1 MITERQERSAGLLM
15 TDKGFLSDYGNKIK
29 IEHSSGISV
38 MYNTHLHP
46 QYELY
51 FCPDNI
57 EQESVINGQKYR
69 YCYPCAILSR
79 PYTVH
84 SMSCMEKS
92 GTRFERFV
100 FYFSEDTLA
109 HLSGNLLPERWQ
121 SADTGLLFR
130 LTPEQGVYLRDC
142 LRQFLSGGQAPTVRE
157 KELIFGFLM
166 NRLYS
171 FCSDDCITEVDTSFF
186 YIQGVLR
193 YVAENLS
200 EELDVER
207 LAVHFAVSRSKLDRD
222 FKART
227 GMTTHDFVDICRLNL
242 AKYMLRR
249 RTRVTAAQICEACGF
264 RSESYFYL
272 FFRKHTGMTPAQ
284 YRNAELP
291 KNQKFFG
298 EKY

>member
-1 MITERQERSAGLLM
+1 MLM

-207 LAVHFAVSRSKLDRD
+207 LA
-222 FKART
+222 
-227 GMTTHDFVDICRLNL
+227 
-242 AKYMLRR
+242 
-249 RTRVTAAQICEACGF
+249 
-264 RSESYFYL
+264 
-272 FFRKHTGMTPAQ
+272 
-284 YRNAELP
+284 AELLQELLTLCP
-291 KNQKFFG
+291 ENVTKRYAKLAIGTPLDEILLRVAESRAFLLSGG
-298 EKY
+298 ELDTERAARVVLDEFRAGKIGRITLERPERRSGAAEEEKKETESHGKDF